1 MKKNLNIIQIKGIK
15 GLIYVGFVLTCLA
28 AGFIF
33 FPGFVAMKAWNLIA
47 SYIDALPA
55 IGIIQG
61 LLLWGIAA
69 ASYFMFRK
77 EKLVVCMKAEDGL
90 SEEELKEVFAGMKA
104 QAQNDTIIKSMLKAH
119 EAELRI
125 KKLSENEIVESDKTI
140 EKDEK
145 IETKL

>member
-15 GLIYVGFVLTCLA
+15 GLIYVGFMLTCLA

-33 FPGFVAMKAWNLIA
+33 FPGFVAMKAWNLAA

-61 LLLWGIAA
+61 LLLWGITA

-77 EKLVVCMKAEDGL
+77 EKLVVCMKSEEGL
-90 SEEELKEVFAGMKA
+90 SEEELKEVFANMKA

-125 KKLSENEIVESDKTI
+125 RNLEETHIPKSEI
-140 EKDEK
+140 KDEEQEK
-145 IETKL
+145 VEIK